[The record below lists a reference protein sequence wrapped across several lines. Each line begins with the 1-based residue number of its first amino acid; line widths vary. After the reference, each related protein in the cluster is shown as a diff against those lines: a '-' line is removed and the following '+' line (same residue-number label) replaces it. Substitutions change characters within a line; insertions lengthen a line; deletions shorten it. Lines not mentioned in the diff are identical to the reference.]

1 MVIVVFFLIA
11 VISIATGAGVVFS
24 RNVVRSAIFLVLNLL
39 TVAGLYV
46 LLSSEFLALV
56 QVLVYGG
63 AVTILLIFA
72 LMLTRSGDIPRRLD
86 GSQKP
91 LALLAGAVFVVL
103 SIVMIAQTSWPR
115 AMNEPVARSISNVST
130 QLFTTWL
137 VPFEIASFVLLVALI
152 GAVVIARTED
162 GE

>member
-1 MVIVVFFLIA
+1 MVIAVFFLIA
-11 VISIATGAGVVFS
+11 IVSVATGAGVVFS

-39 TVAGLYV
+39 TVAALYV
-46 LLSSEFLALV
+46 LLSSELLALV

-72 LMLTRSGDIPRRLD
+72 LMLTRSGDIPRSLD
-86 GSQKP
+86 GPQKP
-91 LALLAGAVFVVL
+91 IAILAAIVGIVLVVL
-103 SIVMIAQTSWPR
+103 MVGRTAWPR
-115 AMNEPVARSISNVST
+115 VLPEPVAQGIESVGT

-137 VPFEIASFVLLVALI
+137 VPFEIASLVLLVALV